1 MLTLDVS
8 QKGLFFFSLSLPLL
22 LTCSRHSARAFEY
35 ILGGRSELDGA
46 ERKRAILAL
55 RAGGDDDDDDE
66 DFFADDVAPPKLVD
80 LGDDV

>member
-1 MLTLDVS
+1 M
-8 QKGLFFFSLSLPLL
+8 PLL

-55 RAGGDDDDDDE
+55 RAGGDDDDDE
-66 DFFADDVAPPKLVD
+66 DFFAAADAPPKLVD